1 MRSSSERPGSQ
12 ATSRADRGGVRA
24 RGLLSRLGARRE
36 PMPIQHA
43 LAIVVSAANRV
54 HAAHIAGNRLYTTP
68 ETTLVRFDGV
78 VEVEASPAPGSN
90 GHADVTALGR
100 MLAEL
105 IRGTDVPVELAPA
118 FATAI
123 DVEAGPASAA
133 ELSRALAFAAREAG
147 IRLSRGELGKWAR
160 RQVHPPRL
168 AHTLRRDDV
177 PELGVD
183 IGAVKP
189 RPRPK
194 QRRLAE
200 GSDHAEL
207 MPRAPGEED
216 TGAIEALEVE
226 AEIELDIDV
235 DDLVASA
242 GADDLPDDLIEAAV
256 APARAVV
263 ALPSVR
269 PARPPRAVAA
279 ALVAVLAVLVMLA
292 GAGWVLF
299 YR

>member
-12 ATSRADRGGVRA
+12 PSASRADRGGVRA
-24 RGLLSRLGARRE
+24 RGLLTRLGARRE

-105 IRGTDVPVELAPA
+105 IRGTDVPTELAPA

-194 QRRLAE
+194 KRRLAE

-207 MPRAPGEED
+207 VPHGPGEED
-216 TGAIEALEVE
+216 SGAIEALEVE

-235 DDLVASA
+235 DDLVADTS
-242 GADDLPDDLIEAAV
+242 DDLIEAAV

-263 ALPSVR
+263 ALPG
-269 PARPPRAVAA
+269 ARPSRRPRAVAT
-279 ALVAVLAVLVMLA
+279 ALVAALAVLLMLA